1 MSDYDD
7 KQGTW
12 PAVYFIR
19 NDLNREK
26 AGLLDEMSDMG
37 WVLTDET
44 KERLK
49 EISDRI
55 EQINKILID
64 VSTNNYQVEE

>member
-37 WVLTDET
+37 WVLTDGT

>member
-7 KQGTW
+7 KKGTW

-26 AGLLDEMSDMG
+26 AGLLEEMSDMG
-37 WVLTDET
+37 WVLTDDS

-55 EQINKILID
+55 EQINKILVD

>member
-37 WVLTDET
+37 WVLTDDT

>member
-26 AGLLDEMSDMG
+26 AGLLEEMSDMG
-37 WVLTDET
+37 WVLTDES

-55 EQINKILID
+55 EQINKILVD

>member
-37 WVLTDET
+37 WVLTDDT

-55 EQINKILID
+55 EQINKILVD

>member
-19 NDLNREK
+19 NDLKKEK
-26 AGLLDEMSDMG
+26 SWLLDEMMDMG
-37 WVLTDET
+37 WTLTDDT
-44 KERLK
+44 QHRLR
-49 EISDRI
+49 EITERI
-55 EQINKILID
+55 EEINEILLN
-64 VSTNNYQVEE
+64 VSTNSYQVEE